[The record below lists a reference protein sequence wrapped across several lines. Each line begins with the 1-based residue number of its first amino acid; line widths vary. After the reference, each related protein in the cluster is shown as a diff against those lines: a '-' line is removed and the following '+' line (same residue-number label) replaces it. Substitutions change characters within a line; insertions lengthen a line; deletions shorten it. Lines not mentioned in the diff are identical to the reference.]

1 MLRNEDDLY
10 DLSDEQEENNETVFS
25 EYDLTSSPNDFNIKT
40 LFDFISSGIVKIPGF
55 QRNYVWDIKRASKL
69 IESIILGIPIPQIFL
84 YQESKNKFVVIDG
97 QQRYMT
103 IYYFILKRFPRY
115 EKRNELRKYFEG
127 TEKGIPE
134 NLLNNNEYFSDFNLQ
149 LPEKLPDNPNPLNK
163 KNYFTLDVDLK
174 STFDMRTI
182 RNVIIKEN
190 IDDDKKSSAIY
201 EIFNRLNSGGV
212 NLTPQEI
219 RASLFHSDFYTMLY
233 NVNQDENW
241 RNITP
246 TKTPDIHM
254 RDIEILLR
262 AFAILKDKK
271 IYKPS
276 MTKFLNNFSNKAKSV
291 SIE

>member
-1 MLRNEDDLY
+1 
-10 DLSDEQEENNETVFS
+10 
-25 EYDLTSSPNDFNIKT
+25 
-40 LFDFISSGIVKIPGF
+40 
-55 QRNYVWDIKRASKL
+55 
-69 IESIILGIPIPQIFL
+69 
-84 YQESKNKFVVIDG
+84 
-97 QQRYMT
+97 
-103 IYYFILKRFPRY
+103 
-115 EKRNELRKYFEG
+115 
-127 TEKGIPE
+127 
-134 NLLNNNEYFSDFNLQ
+134 
-149 LPEKLPDNPNPLNK
+149 
-163 KNYFTLDVDLK
+163 
-174 STFDMRTI
+174 MRTI

-276 MTKFLNNFSNKAKSV
+276 MTKFLNNFSNKAKSF
-291 SIE
+291 SIEEINILKEIFLKFVECYSKIDKSIFYVGKNRFSVTIFESIFYFACIDAYQNNNTNIKIVDTSKFKKLRENEDYNKSILDNTASSKSINTRLEKAVEILN